1 MPIPALHGNRGACL
15 VHGLSIHA
23 RRTPL
28 PITIRGE
35 GERQGDMA
43 AEDCGEHCPFLNRSD
58 RRCASFLKLDRLA
71 HAFDHCFGEYKSCP
85 MYLELLAERRV
96 RRLCGLL
103 APAGEGS
110 GQTDGAVEGRRNVVQ
125 LTVGQSQGAGCA
137 AHDPT
142 YNGPVGPYASRYPQH
157 TAAAQG
163 VPAAPRV

>member
-1 MPIPALHGNRGACL
+1 
-15 VHGLSIHA
+15 
-23 RRTPL
+23 
-28 PITIRGE
+28 
-35 GERQGDMA
+35 MA
-43 AEDCGEHCPFLNRSD
+43 ADDCGEHCPFLNRSD

-103 APAGEGS
+103 SPAGQES
-110 GQTDGAVEGRRNVVQ
+110 GHSDGAVEGPGRRNVVQ
-125 LTVGQSQGAGCA
+125 LTVGRSHGAAGCPT
-137 AHDPT
+137 HDPT

-163 VPAAPRV
+163 VPAAPGV